1 MTNNSDS
8 VYSVISLSKDF
19 DVRKKSIEQF
29 SNLRVEELMETDY
42 YIFSGEIPDFII
54 EKLARNNLDKRIRY
68 INGIYDSNVY
78 DILSPDISFRLLKE
92 QIRICNQNKYAV
104 ENLVEVG
111 DFTYGVPQIN
121 FIGHKNAYI
130 SIGRF
135 CSFANGVKLFAGGE
149 HHKEYVSTYPFSMF
163 FNGRYKV
170 GTHAEA
176 KGPII
181 IGNDVWFGAD
191 AKVMSGVTI
200 GDGAIIGAGAVVAK
214 NIPPYAIV
222 AGNPAKIISFRF
234 DDETI
239 KRLLDIKWWN
249 WDYSMLDKAVPYIQ
263 SGNMEGLFSLY
274 GCYTN

>member
-1 MTNNSDS
+1 M
-8 VYSVISLSKDF
+8 
-19 DVRKKSIEQF
+19 
-29 SNLRVEELMETDY
+29 
-42 YIFSGEIPDFII
+42 
-54 EKLARNNLDKRIRY
+54 
-68 INGIYDSNVY
+68 
-78 DILSPDISFRLLKE
+78 
-92 QIRICNQNKYAV
+92 

-200 GDGAIIGAGAVVAK
+200 GDGCLLYTSDAA
-214 NIPPYAIV
+214 
-222 AGNPAKIISFRF
+222 
-234 DDETI
+234 DE
-239 KRLLDIKWWN
+239 
-249 WDYSMLDKAVPYIQ
+249 
-263 SGNMEGLFSLY
+263 
-274 GCYTN
+274 